1 VNVEENVQ
9 HLAGAAAAAITIER
23 DPITMTVVFRTEYRA
38 VHVQEGVEELESL
51 ERTLYVQ
58 VLHIFEGAESSS
70 RAPHRKMWSTEEAA
84 RGVLEVLGINL
95 NDNNDSNSNSNSSR
109 NSDNEGNNTCP
120 Q

>member
-1 VNVEENVQ
+1 MNVEENVQ

-23 DPITMTVVFRTEYRA
+23 DPITMTVVFRTEYRE
-38 VHVQEGVEELESL
+38 VRVREDVEELESP

-70 RAPHRKMWSTEEAA
+70 RTPQRKMWSTEEAA

-95 NDNNDSNSNSNSSR
+95 NDNNNDSNSNSSR

-120 Q
+120 